1 MKEKGKLK
9 MKQMKLVLPAV
20 SIGCIF
26 VACFTTVNP
35 IIILSAA
42 VGPIAFFLGYSYDKQ
57 EKVLEQL
64 LKKLEKSESSHSDDN
79 L

>member
-1 MKEKGKLK
+1 MKEMHLYA
-9 MKQMKLVLPAV
+9 QNDLPNR
-20 SIGCIF
+20 SG
-26 VACFTTVNP
+26 NP

-64 LKKLEKSESSHSDDN
+64 LKELEKSERPPSDDS

>member
-1 MKEKGKLK
+1 MSRSRISGFHDL
-9 MKQMKLVLPAV
+9 
-20 SIGCIF
+20 IF
-26 VACFTTVNP
+26 SASVIETT
-35 IIILSAA
+35 SAA

-64 LKKLEKSESSHSDDN
+64 LKELEKSERPPSDDS

>member
-1 MKEKGKLK
+1 
-9 MKQMKLVLPAV
+9 MKQMKLILHSV
-20 SIGCIF
+20 SIGFIYL
-26 VACFTTVNP
+26 ACFITLNP

-42 VGPIAFFLGYSYDKQ
+42 VGPIAYFLGYSYDKQ

-64 LKKLEKSESSHSDDN
+64 LKELEKSERPPSDDS

>member
-1 MKEKGKLK
+1 
-9 MKQMKLVLPAV
+9 MKQMKFILTTV

-26 VACFTTVNP
+26 VACFITLNP

-64 LKKLEKSESSHSDDN
+64 LKELEKSERPPSDDS